1 MTSQMIIL
9 LLAFVASVLLLAVP
23 MGRWLAA
30 VGDGKPLVLD
40 RTCNAVLQACGVQP
54 EREQGWL
61 EYAVALLLLPW
72 LASRFVR
79 EGDAA
84 HATGY
89 AQAARRRQAMRMAS
103 GGGGSGGELLRHQ
116 GRAGQVF
123 SALFMFIYRRWTPY
137 VLATAQATPR
147 SALAR
152 AGS

>member
-61 EYAVALLLLPW
+61 EYAVALLL
-72 LASRFVR
+72 FNIV
-79 EGDAA
+79 G
-84 HATGY
+84 
-89 AQAARRRQAMRMAS
+89 
-103 GGGGSGGELLRHQ
+103 
-116 GRAGQVF
+116 
-123 SALFMFIYRRWTPY
+123 
-137 VLATAQATPR
+137 VLAVYAVQRLQGATCGG
-147 SALAR
+147 LAVR
-152 AGS
+152 